1 MAKNKGTVYL
11 GFEDEFISEKY
22 KCSLNYLV
30 NKVGGLP
37 DWPSSEIVIPNC
49 PICNLTRPLIMQIYA
64 PLDNSQFH
72 RTLYIFACLS
82 PTCSNVSK
90 SWLCVRT
97 QILDKSP
104 SENSGGSESIKASAA
119 LKINWCSGADDWG
132 EPADDVNRNEE
143 NGNVI
148 KNDNRISDDDD
159 ESNSMENDIICGLG
173 NVNIDDKNANCGA
186 QGGAIG
192 AMNTSTIYAEI
203 EGEEF
208 ENVTIETPTYPER
221 DLVAMLK
228 QTPGIPSNLKK
239 LTLRSFFVS
248 VCEEKQTATTN
259 YLGLADHVREL
270 IQEYQFRDEN
280 CRSSPDSPVAAAAIG
295 NGGAESEQ
303 EAYEHAVPAH
313 GDVIFHNFMSTIQDN
328 PGQIIRYSRDTSPLL
343 PAPLTESVPKC
354 PNCGSDTI
362 PEVQILPTLIPKLR
376 LENGDAAPIEYG
388 NVLVFTCL
396 KSCWDTPDKMRMEN
410 VIVQPEL

>member
-1 MAKNKGTVYL
+1 MVPVKIFMTHVT
-11 GFEDEFISEKY
+11 F
-22 KCSLNYLV
+22 
-30 NKVGGLP
+30 P
-37 DWPSSEIVIPNC
+37 QDWPSSEIVIPNC

-186 QGGAIG
+186 QGEYIATELAG
-192 AMNTSTIYAEI
+192 T
-203 EGEEF
+203 
-208 ENVTIETPTYPER
+208 
-221 DLVAMLK
+221 
-228 QTPGIPSNLKK
+228 KK
-239 LTLRSFFVS
+239 H
-248 VCEEKQTATTN
+248 C
-259 YLGLADHVREL
+259 
-270 IQEYQFRDEN
+270 
-280 CRSSPDSPVAAAAIG
+280 
-295 NGGAESEQ
+295 
-303 EAYEHAVPAH
+303 
-313 GDVIFHNFMSTIQDN
+313 
-328 PGQIIRYSRDTSPLL
+328 
-343 PAPLTESVPKC
+343 
-354 PNCGSDTI
+354 
-362 PEVQILPTLIPKLR
+362 
-376 LENGDAAPIEYG
+376 
-388 NVLVFTCL
+388 
-396 KSCWDTPDKMRMEN
+396 
-410 VIVQPEL
+410 